1 MLYAIAGNGVG
12 PNAEITKALADL
24 KEKANQDGVDFWLL
38 LEAKDEP
45 TKIDTVIAEWAN
57 KTETWFETIT
67 ATDAAIEGAQAAEQ
81 NEDPMARMLERILE
95 RRSSPDAEDGSVLAL
110 LPPDD
115 ADEDEGLMALIENAI
130 DSDVICYQLNGA
142 MQTLSLADAE
152 EETPEEAAPAPA
164 PAKSAAK
171 KAGAAKKAA
180 APAVAPT
187 KKAAAK
193 RAATPTAD
201 DVVAAVE
208 ELPEPG
214 ETVVYTEDELKRM
227 GVPELT
233 GIARGQGIDT
243 KGLGKRDLIT
253 AIMNLTEGEPEAVAA
268 VIATAAMT
276 NGDSDDVIVI
286 IIPRSKIADLLS

>member
-24 KEKANQDGVDFWLL
+24 KAKATADGVDFWLL

-45 TKIDTVIAEWAN
+45 TKADTVIYEWAN

-67 ATDAAIEGAQAAEQ
+67 ATDAAVEGAQTAEQ
-81 NEDPMARMLERILE
+81 NEDPHGRMLERILE
-95 RRSSPDAEDGSVLAL
+95 IRGAAEPEDGSVLVL

-115 ADEDEGLMALIENAI
+115 ADDDEPLMALIENAI
-130 DSDVICYQLNGA
+130 DSDVEVFQLNGA
-142 MQTLSLADAE
+142 MSKLSLGEAE
-152 EETPEEAAPAPA
+152 EEGDAEPVAAEPVKGAT
-164 PAKSAAK
+164 K

-180 APAVAPT
+180 APAAAPT

-193 RAATPTAD
+193 RAAAPTAE

-208 ELPEPG
+208 ELPEA
-214 ETVVYTEDELKRM
+214 VVYTEDELKKM

-268 VIATAAMT
+268 VVSAVMT
-276 NGDSDDVIVI
+276 NGDDDVIVI
-286 IIPRSKIADLLS
+286 IIPRSKIVGLLG

>member
-24 KEKANQDGVDFWLL
+24 KAKATADGVDFWLL

-45 TKIDTVIAEWAN
+45 TKADTVIYEWAN

-67 ATDAAIEGAQAAEQ
+67 ATDAAVEGAQTAEQ
-81 NEDPMARMLERILE
+81 NEDPHGRMLERILE
-95 RRSSPDAEDGSVLAL
+95 IRGAAEPEDGSVLVL

-115 ADEDEGLMALIENAI
+115 ADDDEPLMALIENAI
-130 DSDVICYQLNGA
+130 DSDVEVFQLNGA
-142 MQTLSLADAE
+142 MSKLSLGEAE
-152 EETPEEAAPAPA
+152 EEGDAEPVAAEPVKGAT
-164 PAKSAAK
+164 K

-180 APAVAPT
+180 APAAAPT

-193 RAATPTAD
+193 RAAAPAEPTEVSETTATD
-201 DVVAAVE
+201 
-208 ELPEPG
+208 G
-214 ETVVYTEDELKRM
+214 EAVVYTEDELKKM

-268 VIATAAMT
+268 VVSAVMT
-276 NGDSDDVIVI
+276 NGDDDVIVI
-286 IIPRSKIADLLS
+286 IIPRSKIVGLLG